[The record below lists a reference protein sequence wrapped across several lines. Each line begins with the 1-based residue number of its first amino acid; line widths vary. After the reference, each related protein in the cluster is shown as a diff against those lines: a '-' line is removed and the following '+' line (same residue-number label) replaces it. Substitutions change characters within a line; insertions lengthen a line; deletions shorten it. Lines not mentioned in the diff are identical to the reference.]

1 MPRSVPRPVDLIV
14 AATLTVA
21 TQLELWLGTDPG
33 ASRAVLSAGYLLG
46 TISAAWHR
54 LAPLVTLTISLTGLV
69 LVPGL
74 LGVDPA
80 ASISWFVTMLWVIA
94 SAGYHARRPLLALA
108 IAFGVLAASIT
119 VEKGFAPGDIVYAW
133 LIAGGA
139 WLAGRALASR
149 TLQASLAEERAAR
162 AEREAEWRAAA
173 AVTDERLRI
182 ARELHDL
189 TAHSISVMTL
199 HVSGVRRLLRPD
211 QVNERAALESAERTG
226 RESLAEMH
234 RLLGVLRTPA
244 AAPDQPEPQPGLSRV
259 GDLLQ
264 SARAA
269 GLTAT
274 LEITGDL
281 TRLSPALDLVA
292 YRIVQEAVTNVLRHA
307 SASRL
312 DCRIVIG
319 PTQLELWVTDDG
331 RGLTGEARVGHGH
344 AGMRERVQ
352 LYSGSL
358 DIGPQPGG
366 GFAVRAVLP
375 LPSTVKTPQTQSVS

>member
-1 MPRSVPRPVDLIV
+1 MPRWLPRPVDLIV
-14 AATLTVA
+14 AAALTVA
-21 TQLELWLGTDPG
+21 TQLELWLGSDPG
-33 ASRAVLSAGYLLG
+33 ASRGVLSAGYLLG
-46 TISAAWHR
+46 TIGAAWHR
-54 LAPLVTLTISLTGLV
+54 VVPLVTLTISLTGLV
-69 LVPGL
+69 MVPGL

-80 ASISWFVTMLWVIA
+80 ASISWFVTTLWVVA

-108 IAFGVLAASIT
+108 ITFGMLAVSII

-149 TLQASLAEERAAR
+149 TVQASLAEERAAR

-173 AVTDERLRI
+173 AVAEERLRI

-199 HVSGVRRLLRPD
+199 HVSGVRRLLRRD
-211 QVNERAALESAERTG
+211 QAEERAALEAVERTG

-244 AAPDQPEPQPGLSRV
+244 APDQPEPLPSLSRV
-259 GDLLQ
+259 DDLLK

-274 LEITGDL
+274 LEVTGDL
-281 TRLSPALDLVA
+281 TRLSPALDLAA

-319 PTQLELWVTDDG
+319 PTSLELHVTDDG
-331 RGLTGEARVGHGH
+331 RGLTSEARPGHGH

-352 LYSGSL
+352 MYSGSL
-358 DIGPQPGG
+358 DIESQPEGG
-366 GFAVRAVLP
+366 LAIRAVLP
-375 LPSTVKTPQTQSVS
+375 LPSPVTTPQTQSVS

>member
-1 MPRSVPRPVDLIV
+1 MPRSLPRPVDLIV
-14 AATLTVA
+14 AATLTIA
-21 TQLELWLGTDPG
+21 TQLELWLGADPG
-33 ASRAVLSAGYLLG
+33 ASRGLLSAGYLLG

-80 ASISWFVTMLWVIA
+80 ASISWFATMLLVVA

-108 IAFGVLAASIT
+108 ITFGVLAASIT

-139 WLAGRALASR
+139 WLAGRALAGR

-162 AEREAEWRAAA
+162 VEREAEWRAAA

-211 QVNERAALESAERTG
+211 QVNERAALESVERTG

-244 AAPDQPEPQPGLSRV
+244 APDQPEPQPGLSRV
-259 GDLLQ
+259 GDLLE

-274 LEITGDL
+274 LEVTGDL
-281 TRLSPALDLVA
+281 TRLSPALDLAA

-312 DCRIVIG
+312 DCQIVIG
-319 PTQLELWVTDDG
+319 PTQVELRVTDDG
-331 RGLTGEARVGHGH
+331 RGLTTEARAGHGH

-352 LYSGSL
+352 MYSGSL
-358 DIGPQPGG
+358 DIAPQPEGG
-366 GFAVRAVLP
+366 LAIRAVLP
-375 LPSTVKTPQTQSVS
+375 LPSTVTTSQTQSVS